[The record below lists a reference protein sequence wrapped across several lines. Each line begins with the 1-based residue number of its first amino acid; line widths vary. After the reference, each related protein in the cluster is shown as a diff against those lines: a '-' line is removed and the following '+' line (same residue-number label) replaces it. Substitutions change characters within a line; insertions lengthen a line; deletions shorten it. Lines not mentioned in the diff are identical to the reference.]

1 MSNYKIGLI
10 HATLNSI
17 EPLINAF
24 EKNFP
29 QVETINFL
37 DEGLLIELN
46 RHGQLTENLIDRIS
60 ELLQKAINTGVDGIL
75 LSCSSY
81 SPAITKLRKRFP
93 EVPVENVD
101 DEMIL
106 EAIKKGKK
114 IGVVATVAA
123 AGPTTQKTV
132 LEKAKLLNKDVE
144 VFVETNIEAFTALND
159 KEYDKHDILISEL
172 VNKLINEKNIDV
184 VILAQLSMARAKNKL
199 QNVEIPILTS
209 PEISSRAIVDKVIK
223 KVVR

>member
-1 MSNYKIGLI
+1 MSNLQIGLI

-17 EPLINAF
+17 DPLISAF

-29 QVETINFL
+29 QVDTINYL

-46 RHGQLTENLIDRIS
+46 RQCQLTENLIDRIS
-60 ELLQKAINTGVDGIL
+60 YLLQKAIDTGVDGIL

-81 SPAITKLRKRFP
+81 SPAITELRARFP

-106 EAIKKGKK
+106 EALNKGKK

-123 AGPTTQKTV
+123 AGPTTQKTL
-132 LEKAKLLNKDVE
+132 LEKAKQINKNVE
-144 VFVETNIEAFTALND
+144 VFVAVSTEAFDALSEKD
-159 KEYDKHDILISEL
+159 YDRHDILIAQMVHKLLKESE
-172 VNKLINEKNIDV
+172 IDV
-184 VILAQLSMARAKNKL
+184 VILAQLSMARALSSL
-199 QNVEIPILTS
+199 QHLAIPVLTS
-209 PEISSRAIVDKVIK
+209 PEISSKAIVDRVLEKG
-223 KVVR
+223 